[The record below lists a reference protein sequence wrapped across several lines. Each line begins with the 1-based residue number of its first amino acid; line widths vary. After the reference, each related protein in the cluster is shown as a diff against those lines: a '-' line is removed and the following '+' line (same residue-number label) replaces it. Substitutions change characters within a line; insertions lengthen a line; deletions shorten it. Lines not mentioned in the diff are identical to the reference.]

1 MFFSLTDVSF
11 SSVLMS
17 FRVYIRILHTS
28 DKVDCDMDLKLDD
41 DLIEVLVLQSN
52 VTVLK
57 SQSESQSL
65 EFRKSTQASLQLI
78 TGIHCILH
86 C

>member
-1 MFFSLTDVSF
+1 
-11 SSVLMS
+11 MS
-17 FRVYIRILHTS
+17 FKVYIRIVHTS
-28 DKVDCDMDLKLDD
+28 DIVDCDMDMKFDD
-41 DLIEVLVLQSN
+41 DLIEVLVLQTI

-65 EFRKSTQASLQLI
+65 EFRKSTQAPLQLI

>member
-17 FRVYIRILHTS
+17 FKVYFRIVHTS

-57 SQSESQSL
+57 SQSES
-65 EFRKSTQASLQLI
+65 
-78 TGIHCILH
+78 
-86 C
+86 